1 MAIRYCIKNNILKD
15 YIISHAKEIEG
26 MLIAEYDYNLDLQ
39 VQREECYKKGILE
52 GMQQG
57 MEKGLLNGLQKGKKK
72 GIIKGMLKGL
82 QKGKKEERMILA
94 RRMKK
99 ANFDV
104 SVIQEITKLSSEEIE
119 KL

>member
-1 MAIRYCIKNNILKD
+1 MGVK
-15 YIISHAKEIEG
+15 G
-26 MLIAEYDYNLDLQ
+26 MLVAEYDYNLDLQ
-39 VQREECYKKGILE
+39 VQREECYRKGMLE
-52 GMQQG
+52 GMQ
-57 MEKGLLNGLQKGKKK
+57 NGIL
-72 GIIKGMLKGL
+72 
-82 QKGKKEERMILA
+82 KGKKEERMILA

>member
-1 MAIRYCIKNNILKD
+1 MGVK
-15 YIISHAKEIEG
+15 G
-26 MLIAEYDYNLDLQ
+26 MLVAEYDYNLDLQ

-57 MEKGLLNGLQKGKKK
+57 MEKGLLNGLQKG
-72 GIIKGMLKGL
+72 L
-82 QKGKKEERMILA
+82 QKGKKEGILEGKKEGKEEERMILA

>member
-1 MAIRYCIKNNILKD
+1 
-15 YIISHAKEIEG
+15 
-26 MLIAEYDYNLDLQ
+26 MLVAEYDYNLDLQ

-57 MEKGLLNGLQKGKKK
+57 MEKGLLNGLQKG
-72 GIIKGMLKGL
+72 L
-82 QKGKKEERMILA
+82 QKGKKEGRLEGKEEERMTLA

>member
-1 MAIRYCIKNNILKD
+1 MGVK
-15 YIISHAKEIEG
+15 G
-26 MLIAEYDYNLDLQ
+26 MLVAEYDYNLDLQ
-39 VQREECYKKGILE
+39 VQREESYKKGILD
-52 GMQQG
+52 G
-57 MEKGLLNGLQKGKKK
+57 MEKGLLNGLQKG
-72 GIIKGMLKGL
+72 L
-82 QKGKKEERMILA
+82 QKGKKEGKEEERMILA

>member
-1 MAIRYCIKNNILKD
+1 MGVK
-15 YIISHAKEIEG
+15 G
-26 MLIAEYDYNLDLQ
+26 MLVAEYDYNLDLQ
-39 VQREECYKKGILE
+39 VQREECYRKGMLE
-52 GMQQG
+52 GMQ
-57 MEKGLLNGLQKGKKK
+57 NGILKGKKK

>member
-1 MAIRYCIKNNILKD
+1 MGVK
-15 YIISHAKEIEG
+15 G
-26 MLIAEYDYNLDLQ
+26 MLVAEYDYNLDLQ

-57 MEKGLLNGLQKGKKK
+57 MEKGLLNGLQKGKKE
-72 GIIKGMLKGL
+72 GRLE
-82 QKGKKEERMILA
+82 GKKEGKEEERMTLA

>member
-15 YIISHAKEIEG
+15 YIISHAKEVEG
-26 MLIAEYDYNLDLQ
+26 MLVAEYDYNLDLQ
-39 VQREECYKKGILE
+39 VQREECYRKGMLE
-52 GMQQG
+52 GMQ
-57 MEKGLLNGLQKGKKK
+57 NGILKGKKK

>member
-1 MAIRYCIKNNILKD
+1 MGVK
-15 YIISHAKEIEG
+15 G
-26 MLIAEYDYNLDLQ
+26 MLVAEYDYNLDLQ

-57 MEKGLLNGLQKGKKK
+57 MEKGLLNGLQKG
-72 GIIKGMLKGL
+72 L
-82 QKGKKEERMILA
+82 QKGKKEGRLEGKKEGRLEGKEEERMILA

-99 ANFDV
+99 ANFDI